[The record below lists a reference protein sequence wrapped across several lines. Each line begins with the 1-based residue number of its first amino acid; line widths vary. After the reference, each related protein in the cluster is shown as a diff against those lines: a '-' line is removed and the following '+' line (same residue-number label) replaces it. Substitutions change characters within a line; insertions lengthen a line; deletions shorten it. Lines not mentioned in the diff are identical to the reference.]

1 MRSTNILIFLVAL
14 NASAIVIGAV
24 GLGADL
30 GYQPTIGGDG
40 EIQNANESAANVEAQ
55 SDSAFDTFVG
65 AVISA
70 ASTITTILGVVTA
83 GPQMLVNLGVPAFI
97 VLPLATPLYI
107 LVGIDILQIISGRDL
122 T

>member
-14 NASAIVIGAV
+14 NASAVVIGAV

-30 GYQPTIGGDG
+30 GYQPTIGGDA
-40 EIQNANESAANVEAQ
+40 EIQTANESAANVEAQ

-83 GPQMLVNLGVPAFI
+83 GPQMLINLGVPAFI

-107 LVGIDILQIISGRDL
+107 LVGIDILQIISGRSL

>member
-14 NASAIVIGAV
+14 NASAVVIGAV
-24 GLGADL
+24 GVGADL

-83 GPQMLVNLGVPAFI
+83 GPQMLINLGVPAFI

>member
-14 NASAIVIGAV
+14 NASAVVVGAV

-30 GYQPTIGGDG
+30 GYQPTIGGDAKI
-40 EIQNANESAANVEAQ
+40 ETANESAANAEAQ

-83 GPQMLVNLGVPAFI
+83 GPQMLINLGVPAFI